1 MKETGVKFFFAPFC
15 FASWILTFH
24 APCTYN
30 LSLAAVS
37 KCNMSVS
44 WGDSDDKESGK
55 VTKGERLPVHTT
67 CVPYFFLIF
76 PISLLLVI
84 YLRTWRTARIP
95 QLKPHCLSLRHTGQE
110 TETCLR
116 LFAGT
121 MGGRNIGVAVD
132 FSSCSKAA
140 LRWASNNLTR
150 NGDQLILIHVNNS
163 SQNEQ
168 GAMHLW
174 EQSGSRKF
182 WWTSVVFLLYFGT
195 HGIGS

>member
-15 FASWILTFH
+15 FTSWIWTFH

-37 KCNMSVS
+37 KCNLSVS

-67 CVPYFFLIF
+67 RVPSFFLVF

-95 QLKPHCLSLRHTGQE
+95 QLKPHCLSLRLVCRDNGWQEHWSCCGLLVMQQSSTAMGVKQPYQERRSAHTYPCQQFLPEWARSNASLG
-110 TETCLR
+110 TEW
-116 LFAGT
+116 FA
-121 MGGRNIGVAVD
+121 
-132 FSSCSKAA
+132 
-140 LRWASNNLTR
+140 
-150 NGDQLILIHVNNS
+150 
-163 SQNEQ
+163 
-168 GAMHLW
+168 
-174 EQSGSRKF
+174 
-182 WWTSVVFLLYFGT
+182 
-195 HGIGS
+195 